1 MKKIFK
7 YSALIAL
14 CSAFVGLAGCGE
26 KELDTDPY
34 GDGVRLAAF
43 APNPA

>member
-1 MKKIFK
+1 MEEKKMKKIFK

-26 KELDTDPY
+26 KELDTAR
-34 GDGVRLAAF
+34 GLGS
-43 APNPA
+43 